1 MPDYGEILRFLAK
14 NPPQI
19 DAEKQLHASLLELLA
34 ACLRSDSELAP
45 PQTRGDTLKEQIAKS
60 HVDWVHFN

>member
-19 DAEKQLHASLLELLA
+19 EAEKQLHASLLELLA
-34 ACLRSDSELAP
+34 ACLRSDTQLAP
-45 PQTRGDTLKEQIAKS
+45 PRGDTLNERIANS

>member
-19 DAEKQLHASLLELLA
+19 DAEKRLHASLLELLA
-34 ACLRSDSELAP
+34 ACLRSEGELP
-45 PQTRGDTLKEQIAKS
+45 PARGEALKEQIASS
-60 HVDWVHFN
+60 HIDRVRFN